1 MISGKDCLILTR
13 VEVGKIAEV
22 LKKRYSDGIPTVEN
36 NFDEYRTLQAEA
48 DLDIFFGLQNFLQE
62 GK

>member
-22 LKKRYSDGIPTVEN
+22 LKKRYKDGIPTDGN
-36 NFDEYRTLQAEA
+36 NFDEYSTLQAEA

-62 GK
+62 GI